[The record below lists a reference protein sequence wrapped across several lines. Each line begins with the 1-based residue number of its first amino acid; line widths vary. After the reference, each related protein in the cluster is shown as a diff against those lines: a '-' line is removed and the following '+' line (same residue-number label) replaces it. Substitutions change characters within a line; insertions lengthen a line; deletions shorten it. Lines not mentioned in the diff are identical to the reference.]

1 MPLWPAHRTARCRAA
16 VAAAAGVAAAGVAAT
31 ACGAAQPGPAAALP
45 TGTASAG
52 RTATPAAAAAPS
64 AASYSGPVAPLTG
77 LPAASAAAAARPAV
91 ALAVAGAGPRGLSQA
106 DVVFEEISNPVRYI
120 AVFQSQLP
128 PAVAPITSTLPTD
141 GMTLSVLH
149 PLTGYS
155 GGTASFIQ
163 VLDST
168 KIIDAGYP
176 AHAPL
181 YHSGAAGL
189 TAAPARMTRA
199 ARDSAPP
206 ELFPYRGVG
215 LGAGDELASRGVW
228 HPSTV
233 TVRIPGAR
241 TQVWSFEA
249 RRDRWL
255 LTRGGP
261 RLRVA
266 NVIVQ
271 TVPFKTVYL
280 SRRYHRTT
288 GSARVIGKGPV
299 VVFSGVQGTGAQP
312 SGGGLAATGT
322 WSKPGLRDVTNYL
335 DGNGLP
341 MYLEPGPTWVVLA
354 PRGTR
359 VQTSGA
365 QG

>member
-1 MPLWPAHRTARCRAA
+1 MSLWPVHRAVHRRAVIA
-16 VAAAAGVAAAGVAAT
+16 AAAGVAAT
-31 ACGAAQPGPAAALP
+31 ACGAAQPSPAPAPPAA
-45 TGTASAG
+45 TAIVD
-52 RTATPAAAAAPS
+52 RTATPTASAAPS
-64 AASYSGPVAPLTG
+64 YTGPVAPLTG
-77 LPAASAAAAARPAV
+77 LPAASPAAAARPAV
-91 ALAVAGAGPRGLSQA
+91 ALTVAGADPRGLSHA

-128 PAVAPITSTLPTD
+128 PAVGPIASTLPTD
-141 GMTLSVLH
+141 GMALSVLH
-149 PLTGYS
+149 PLIGYN
-155 GGTASFIQ
+155 GGTPSFIQ
-163 VLDST
+163 VLDAT
-168 KIIDAGYP
+168 KVIDAGYP
-176 AHAPL
+176 AHASL
-181 YHSGAAGL
+181 YQDGPAGL
-189 TAAPARMTRA
+189 TAVPGRMARA
-199 ARDSAPP
+199 ARDTAPP

-215 LGAGDELASRGVW
+215 LGSGDELASRGVR
-228 HPSTV
+228 HPATV
-233 TVRIPGAR
+233 TVRIPGEP

-271 TVPFKTVYL
+271 RVEFKTVYL
-280 SRRYHRTT
+280 SRRYHLTT
-288 GSARVIGKGPV
+288 ESARVIGKGSA

-312 SGGGLAATGT
+312 SQGGLAASGT
-322 WSKPGLRDVTNYL
+322 WRKPGLRDVTNYL

-365 QG
+365 AR